1 MTDRADP
8 KSKILMT
15 QNSKTKQQHG
25 NWTIKNETKRTKAYF
40 TDGRNASKMKKR
52 MELNKVMI
60 YGNWQSL
67 KFIIVLWKIIKSRE
81 WKNVVCRSGRWIENK
96 ALAWAWALVLG
107 LFHLKLIV
115 NFVVITTT
123 IFQIF
128 VHLIFLLILFIIT
141 KNKFGLFVAA
151 LDMNC
156 SLQIWKIRRFFVE
169 ALLLWNCR
177 DSILD
182 GIECFQNI
190 HTSVCVFFFSQV

>member
-1 MTDRADP
+1 
-8 KSKILMT
+8 MT

-25 NWTIKNETKRTKAYF
+25 NWTIKNET
-40 TDGRNASKMKKR
+40 NKMKKR

-67 KFIIVLWKIIKSRE
+67 KFIIVLWKIIKSRK

-123 IFQIF
+123 IFHIF

-141 KNKFGLFVAA
+141 KNKFGLFVTA

-156 SLQIWKIRRFFVE
+156 SLQIWKNRRFFAE